1 MDQFVSKKA
10 YLTQFILMHLGLRQR
25 DIAKELHLSQGQISK
40 IIAGEQ
46 KNPYFDN
53 WIMDKLRQEY
63 CCN

>member
-1 MDQFVSKKA
+1 MNQLVSKKA
-10 YLTQFILMHLGLRQR
+10 SLTQFIIMHLGLRQR
-25 DIAKELHLSQGQISK
+25 DIAKELRLSQGQVSK

-46 KNPYFDN
+46 KNPYFDT

>member
-1 MDQFVSKKA
+1 
-10 YLTQFILMHLGLRQR
+10 MHLGLRQR